1 MKNDNNNL
9 LRTSEDEA
17 GMMQRHKGILL
28 YGVFMLSILFL
39 TNCSQNLV
47 TVAENLSRAA
57 AISPETSVSASG
69 TTDAS
74 NSGSSFVKIVDEDI
88 EEDEEDTENQDALFE
103 EQEEDLDKRI
113 YREGDLVAFDP
124 VGVDPDGD
132 LITYQYSRPL
142 DEKGR
147 WQTTIGDAGTYLVT
161 ITASDGKTE
170 VEKKIILLILSA
182 NRAPTIEGLNDITV
196 PEGTL
201 ITLNPNIFDYN
212 SDEVTITYSKPVDQN
227 GNWQTEYDDSGTYLV
242 KVSASDSQT
251 ITEKQIT
258 IIVTDANRAPV
269 IEEISHVST
278 FAGERI
284 TLEPKATDPDGDP
297 VTFSFSTPFGSDGTW
312 QTTEDDIGTYAI
324 TVTANDG
331 KATTEKLVTVI
342 LNHKNKA
349 PVISLDEVRA
359 EETDRIVLKPTIID
373 PEGDEFTATYSALFD
388 AEGVWV
394 TDYDDAGEYTVAI
407 TAIDEKGATSSLDVK
422 VVIYDKN
429 RAPVFKI

>member
-1 MKNDNNNL
+1 MITTTYFLEVKTV
-9 LRTSEDEA
+9 R
-17 GMMQRHKGILL
+17 MMQRHKGILL
-28 YGVFMLSILFL
+28 YGVFMLSMLFL

-47 TVAENLSRAA
+47 TVAEDLSRAA

-74 NSGSSFVKIVDEDI
+74 NSGSSFVKIVDEDT
-88 EEDEEDTENQDALFE
+88 EEDTENQDALFE

-182 NRAPTIEGLNDITV
+182 NRAPTIEELNDMTI

-212 SDEVTITYSKPVDQN
+212 SDEVTITYSKPFDQN

-242 KVSASDSQT
+242 KVTASDPQT

-269 IEEISHVST
+269 LEDIPHISVYGGDYVTVTPQAS
-278 FAGERI
+278 
-284 TLEPKATDPDGDP
+284 DPDNDT
-297 VTFSFSTPFGSDGTW
+297 VTFDFSAPLGTDGTW
-312 QTTEDDIGTYAI
+312 QTTDADVGTYTA
-324 TVTANDG
+324 TVGASDG
-331 KATTEKLVTVI
+331 QLTTEKLISIIV
-342 LNHKNKA
+342 NHKNKA
-349 PVISLDEVRA
+349 PVISLENAINGEIRA
-359 EETDRIVLKPTIID
+359 EETERILLKPTIVD
-373 PEGDEFTATYSALFD
+373 PEGDSYTVTYSAPFD
-388 AEGVWV
+388 ADGIWV
-394 TDYDDAGEYTVAI
+394 TDYDDAGEYSVTISA
-407 TAIDEKGATSSLDVK
+407 TDQNGASSSLQVT
-422 VVIYDKN
+422 VVVYDRN
-429 RAPVFKI
+429 RAPVFRI